1 LFASPEAFRDCYF
14 LTGPTASGKTAVG
27 IALAE
32 RIEGEILSMD
42 SMAVYRGMDIGTAK
56 PSAEEQSRVPH
67 HLLDI
72 VEPSVEFSIAQYL
85 EAAGNAVRTIR
96 SRGMRALFVGGT
108 PLYLKALL
116 RGIFSGPAADAT
128 VRGRLLERVRVE
140 GAAALHA
147 ELARMDPAAAAR
159 LHPNDVRRV
168 IRALEVFE
176 LTGCPIS
183 QHQRQFDQPATP
195 RVVVLQWPRNKLYE
209 RIERRV
215 DAMFAA
221 GLVDEVRR
229 LREQGP
235 LGKTSLQAVGYREV
249 LQHLAGE
256 RPLPETIGLVKTRTR
271 QFAKRQ
277 MTWFRSLAECEF
289 LAVDDPFE
297 PQCIAQEVAACL
309 RLTG

>member
-1 LFASPEAFRDCYF
+1 LLASPEAFRDCYF

-27 IALAE
+27 LALAE

-116 RGIFSGPAADAT
+116 RGMFSGPAADAT

-297 PQCIAQEVAACL
+297 PQCIAQEVAARL